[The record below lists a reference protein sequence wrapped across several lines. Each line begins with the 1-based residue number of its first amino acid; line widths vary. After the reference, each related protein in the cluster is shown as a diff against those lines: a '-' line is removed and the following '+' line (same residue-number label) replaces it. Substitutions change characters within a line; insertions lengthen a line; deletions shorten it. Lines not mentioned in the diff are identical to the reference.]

1 MKLLP
6 GAHAFC
12 DLETLMTTCLRRT
25 TLTCPGT
32 HACPTVNCGEA
43 QASPALRDAMRARTG
58 VPPFRTS
65 HMKPCTSKESVLA
78 NVYKP
83 LPGKSNL
90 DIGLVS
96 KPQKCE

>member
-1 MKLLP
+1 
-6 GAHAFC
+6 
-12 DLETLMTTCLRRT
+12 
-25 TLTCPGT
+25 
-32 HACPTVNCGEA
+32 
-43 QASPALRDAMRARTG
+43 MRARTG

-65 HMKPCTSKESVLA
+65 HMKPCTSNESVSVLT

-90 DIGLVS
+90 YLGLVS